1 MVSDSSTF
9 DWNLAIS
16 IDNDC
21 CENGKIKV
29 LDFGLSTLT
38 KSKHQD
44 GLLHI
49 TDGTSAY
56 VAPEVNRRKGY
67 EESKADVW
75 SSRGLLF
82 VNQQLMADEKTA
94 DLVTEYVLDEGQD
107 QTSNV
112 KKAYFGRQ
120 FHSCDF
126 VLDHQ
131 SVSRQQV
138 IVVHHMNGSIYV
150 NDLGS
155 AHGTFVANE

>member
-1 MVSDSSTF
+1 MF

-16 IDNDC
+16 ADNDC

-29 LDFGLSTLT
+29 LDFGLSTLA

-67 EESKADVW
+67 EDSKADVW
-75 SSRGLLF
+75 SCE
-82 VNQQLMADEKTA
+82 QAIIA
-94 DLVTEYVLDEGQD
+94 
-107 QTSNV
+107 
-112 KKAYFGRQ
+112 
-120 FHSCDF
+120 
-126 VLDHQ
+126 
-131 SVSRQQV
+131 
-138 IVVHHMNGSIYV
+138 HHKNGSIYV
-150 NDLGS
+150 IDLGS